1 MRSQHFV
8 RSLLII
14 RNAKRSII
22 LVICTVSLLAEL
34 PRLAVYFRDP
44 QYLRTMHMMPDAP
57 GKRAAAV
64 EHAGVQAFAPMRE
77 PVVQPSSPGSTQQA
91 HDSGQ
96 TKPSQS
102 LLTALRE
109 TKPDARDATAR
120 NGAAINL
127 QAAQDVINGRVPAT
141 PAVHPEEGV
150 LSEGYLPPWDA
161 LRGREAAQSFA
172 SRSGN
177 GAGLTMP
184 VSVPRADV
192 RRMSRRHAYASARR
206 RRFSSSP
213 FGGFFG
219 F

>member
-1 MRSQHFV
+1 
-8 RSLLII
+8 
-14 RNAKRSII
+14 
-22 LVICTVSLLAEL
+22 
-34 PRLAVYFRDP
+34 
-44 QYLRTMHMMPDAP
+44 MHMMPDTP
-57 GKRAAAV
+57 GKRAAAA
-64 EHAGVQAFAPMRE
+64 EHAGAQTFAPVRE
-77 PVVQPSSPGSTQQA
+77 PVVRPSSPGSAQPA
-91 HDSGQ
+91 NDSGQ

-102 LLTALRE
+102 LLTASRE
-109 TKPDARDATAR
+109 TKPDVKDATAR
-120 NGAAINL
+120 YGAAINL

-141 PAVHPEEGV
+141 PAVHPEDGV

-161 LRGREAAQSFA
+161 LRGREVAQSLA

-177 GAGLTMP
+177 GAGLTMA

-206 RRFSSSP
+206 RSRFSSSP

>member
-1 MRSQHFV
+1 
-8 RSLLII
+8 
-14 RNAKRSII
+14 
-22 LVICTVSLLAEL
+22 
-34 PRLAVYFRDP
+34 
-44 QYLRTMHMMPDAP
+44 MHMMPDAP

-64 EHAGVQAFAPMRE
+64 
-77 PVVQPSSPGSTQQA
+77 VQPSSPGSAQQA

-102 LLTALRE
+102 LLTALSE

-161 LRGREAAQSFA
+161 LRGREVAQNFA

-206 RRFSSSP
+206 RSRYSSSP